1 MKCVYIYTHLYVIYV
16 YIKIYLNLYLR
27 VYSYIY
33 IYIYNDKKNMDKH
46 AHDEES
52 TRIGGNWG
60 RNRSSESLDCPMNRS
75 LSRTGVLPG
84 IRSPKPKQVTAG

>member
-1 MKCVYIYTHLYVIYV
+1 MCIFI
-16 YIKIYLNLYLR
+16 
-27 VYSYIY
+27 
-33 IYIYNDKKNMDKH
+33 KKNMDKH

>member
-1 MKCVYIYTHLYVIYV
+1 MKYVYIYTHLYVIYV
-16 YIKIYLNLYLR
+16 YIKIYLNLYLC
-27 VYSYIY
+27 VYS
-33 IYIYNDKKNMDKH
+33 YIYNDKKNMDKH